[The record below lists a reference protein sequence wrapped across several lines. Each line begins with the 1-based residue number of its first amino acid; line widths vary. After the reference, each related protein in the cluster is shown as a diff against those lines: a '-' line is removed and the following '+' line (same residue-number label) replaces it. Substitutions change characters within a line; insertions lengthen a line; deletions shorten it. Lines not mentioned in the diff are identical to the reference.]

1 MNPSSN
7 NDCYDKPI
15 WTLTELLG
23 ELPDL
28 PAHLARVA
36 GTAANHPIS
45 GALRERIMLAVTA
58 ENRCFYCTVAH
69 TTFGRAEGLTEEEIA
84 ALLAGEDRGAG
95 PADAQAL
102 VYVRDLA
109 RRGFKSRDHAL
120 YEQLQ
125 EYFTED
131 QRQAIES
138 AARVINIANRFGN
151 TFDATRARLTGCE
164 KTGATGI
171 DLAVVSTLFAVGAA
185 VVSPMVGVMMLT
197 QKFRGR

>member
-7 NDCYDKPI
+7 TDCYDKPI
-15 WTLTELLG
+15 WTLGELLG

-58 ENRCFYCTVAH
+58 ENRCFYCAVAH
-69 TTFGRAEGLTEEEIA
+69 TTFGRAEGLTEDEIA
-84 ALLAGEDRGAG
+84 ALLAGDDRGVAPG
-95 PADAQAL
+95 EALAL

-109 RRGFKSRDHAL
+109 RRGFKSRDRAL
-120 YEQLQ
+120 YEQLL
-125 EYFTED
+125 EHFTEE
-131 QRQAIES
+131 QRTAIDS
-138 AARVINIANRFGN
+138 AARVINLANRFGN
-151 TFDATRARLTGCE
+151 TFDAARARLTGCE
-164 KTGATGI
+164 KTGASGL
-171 DLAVVSTLFAVGAA
+171 DLAVVSTLFAAGAA
-185 VVSPMVGVMMLT
+185 VVSPLVGVMMLT